1 MRNVFLTSLIA
12 LFVAAPATAQ
22 VPDYIA
28 NAPDAADYPE
38 DDGLLLR
45 QMVRITLDADGK
57 VETHVEE
64 SWKMLSANL
73 TRNDYFDPRID
84 YNAARSALRI
94 DQARA
99 YMADGTPVE
108 AMENSFVPNTA
119 GALQWAVPYAH
130 LRQMTVAHVGV
141 EHDATSVLAYTV
153 TDVQPSGVPLWG
165 VLDLQTVVPILDQ
178 WITIQVPEGTDLAL
192 AGVYCD
198 VAPTTGTEG
207 GVTSYEIHRTDVPA
221 ANVSE
226 IPDHHQGVQRLAYS
240 TATDWTG
247 VRAHLEPRIEAA
259 LVPSK
264 AVQAKTDALV
274 EGSTFPAEKMA
285 LIHGFVIDG
294 VRTVHW
300 PIAAFDHSVRSAH
313 AVLDS
318 SVGHPLDKAVLL
330 GAMLRSAG
338 LDAAVALASSDPTV
352 ADVASPSQLD
362 QAWVRVN
369 LGDKQVWLDPT
380 TSCDHH
386 NRFDLAGMPT
396 LVLDG
401 SGSGVQALPTLDAN
415 LNRAAVR
422 VEVDVKAGDDG
433 VEISGTADLDLAMT
447 YNPVVAYDRSKDRQA
462 GVAGGIA
469 GAFGGASVDDVFVA
483 RQTCKLTSLRTEFS
497 GGAVEVG
504 ASGLAQLTLPRV
516 PGAIGGGLQTFR
528 NARTQALHL
537 AGAPASERMDVTL
550 AVPSGY
556 EVAYQPGDEAI
567 ANSAGSFRRTVTS
580 EDGELHVTTILV
592 IEASDVT
599 PAQWPDLRTL
609 LNAASGDA
617 GRKVLLRRAD

>member
-12 LFVAAPATAQ
+12 LLVAAPATAQ

-28 NAPDAADYPE
+28 NAPTAADYPD

-84 YNAARSALRI
+84 YNSARSDLRI
-94 DQARA
+94 DMARS
-99 YMADGTPVE
+99 YMADGTLVD
-108 AMENSFVPNTA
+108 AQENSFVPNTA
-119 GALQWAVPYAH
+119 GDLQWAVPYAH

-141 EHDATSVLAYTV
+141 EHHATAVLAYTV
-153 TDVQPSGVPLWG
+153 TDVKPSGVPLWG

-178 WITIQVPEGTDLAL
+178 WITIQVPEGTELQL

-198 VAPTTGTEG
+198 VTPTQKTEG
-207 GVTSYEIHRTDVPA
+207 GVTSYELHRTDVPA

-226 IPDHHQGVQRLAYS
+226 IPDHHQGLERLAYS
-240 TATDWTG
+240 TAADWAG
-247 VRAHLEPRIEAA
+247 VRAYLEPRVEAA
-259 LVPSK
+259 LVPGK
-264 AVQAKTDALV
+264 AVQAKADELV
-274 EGSTFPAEKMA
+274 GDSTFPAEKMA
-285 LIHGFVIDG
+285 LIHRFVTDG

-300 PIAAFDHSVRSAH
+300 PLAAFDHAVRSSD
-313 AVLDS
+313 AVLSS
-318 SVGHPLDKAVLL
+318 SVGYPLDKAVLL

-352 ADVASPSQLD
+352 ADVASPAQLD

-369 LGDKQVWLDPT
+369 LGDKEVWLDPA

-401 SGSGVQALPTLDAN
+401 SGAGVQVLPALDAN

-422 VEVDVKAGDDG
+422 VEVDVKAGDHG
-433 VEISGTADLDLAMT
+433 LELAGTADLDLAMT

-469 GAFGGASVDDVFVA
+469 SAFGGASADDVFVA

-497 GGAVEVG
+497 GGTVEVG
-504 ASGLAQLTLPRV
+504 DNGLAQLTLPRV
-516 PGAIGGGLQTFR
+516 PGAVGGGLQTFR
-528 NARTQALHL
+528 NARTEGLHL
-537 AGAPASERMDVTL
+537 AGAPATERMDVTL
-550 AVPSGY
+550 TVPGGY
-556 EVAYQPGDEAI
+556 EVAYKPGDEAI
-567 ANSAGSFRRTVTS
+567 ANTAGSFRRTVTF
-580 EDGELHVTTILV
+580 EDGELNVTTILV
-592 IEASDVT
+592 IEATDVT
-599 PAQWPDLRTL
+599 PAQWPDLRAL
-609 LNAASGDA
+609 LNAAAGDA
-617 GRKVLLRRAD
+617 GLKVLLRRAD